1 MGAADKLLGVL
12 GPKVAG
18 ALESAFA
25 REAPTVLEGAV
36 ARAVGPE
43 IGPAAST
50 KLRPTVKNAQRMA
63 YPGIYSD
70 PRELVGEAAKRVAP
84 EDPILK
90 QLFGVTRD
98 DLYQIGEQGMRKGNL
113 KESPFPIPAKSR
125 GAKSVEGIITP
136 KNTQRMQDI
145 IGEAMQHPE
154 LHDPMASWYVMDP
167 MYEHFVRLFGP
178 EQAAKEYKQFNALT
192 GMASPGSEVLTEIN
206 RGTGAN
212 WLAHEGRFDDFL
224 KYAGRADDK
233 RGANFPDDIRG
244 IMGHAYHSTAQAP
257 AMAKYL
263 NKGEVDMGS
272 AKVPSYIQAS
282 GVPETGFQTDFP
294 VADAHFS
301 RIIGLPDTRGAR
313 TSFGEEVVPKASA
326 SPTEVASLTPWW
338 QDVAASTGLS
348 PVGAQG
354 VVWGAGSGA
363 TGVTSPIGAPKL
375 ELLAQQIHKAAKRM
389 GVSPETA
396 RDLIISGKA
405 HAGVADPELLPYL
418 GAGAA
423 GVGALSRYFG
433 EDEPAQP

>member
-1 MGAADKLLGVL
+1 MGVLDKLISAG
-12 GPKVAG
+12 GSKAAG
-18 ALESAFA
+18 ALESALA
-25 REAPTVLEGAV
+25 REAPSVLESAA

-43 IGPAAST
+43 IGPAAAT

-125 GAKSVEGIITP
+125 GAQSVEGITTP

-167 MYEHFVRLFGP
+167 LYQHFVKVFGP

-192 GMASPGSEVLTEIN
+192 GMASPGSEVLTELN

-224 KYAGRADDK
+224 KYAGRADHQ

-244 IMGHAYHSTAQAP
+244 IMGHAYHSTAQVP

-282 GVPETGFQTDFP
+282 GVPETGFQSDFP

-301 RIIGLPDTRGAR
+301 RIIGLADTRNPQFAK
-313 TSFGEEVVPKASA
+313 GEEVVPKASA
-326 SPTEVASLTPWW
+326 STTETASLTPWW
-338 QDVAASTGLS
+338 QDIAASTGLS

-396 RDLIISGKA
+396 RDMIIAGKA
-405 HAGVADPELLPYL
+405 HAGVADPELLGATAA
-418 GAGAA
+418 GAGALA
-423 GVGALSRYFG
+423 YAFG
-433 EDEPAQP
+433 DEDEPPKP